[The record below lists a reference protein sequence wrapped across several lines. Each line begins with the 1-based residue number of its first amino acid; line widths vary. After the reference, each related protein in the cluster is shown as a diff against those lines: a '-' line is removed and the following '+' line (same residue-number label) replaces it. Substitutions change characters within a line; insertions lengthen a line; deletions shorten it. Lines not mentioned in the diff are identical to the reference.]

1 MFKLLKRIQN
11 IGTRTS
17 DLAERVQNAD
27 KVQKRQ
33 LKHLVIFSTSLFVLI
48 LLTQVVGIIHNSN
61 KPEQS
66 IETVTVSSANIP
78 VVFDKYNMDVPELDV
93 EKVKEERSIGIFGID
108 PLGSILDPIV
118 EAINK
123 LVQEVL
129 NLFDNFVGST
139 PNIGRNDGEIYGFGS
154 EVPIQID
161 KFYNLTNA
169 LAWLLL
175 PLFIVMN
182 GAAIIM
188 EGSFKGRELLMQLGK
203 KVLIFV
209 IAMAATRYILVQA
222 IDLMNAIN
230 KLIIQD
236 LISGNS
242 SLLSQAV
249 LSAMGVQSDGSKLSF
264 PDSGGFNP
272 FAQAIIWGT
281 LLCFLVLLL
290 FQFIVR
296 FFHLL
301 LHMILYPVIYVIGL
315 MPGGGQFLRTWIEEI
330 VRTLIVQPI
339 FLLGFAVVIE
349 IIKGGNGSV
358 AKIVLGLGAVSFLN
372 TVPIIVNRI
381 SGFLWTMG
389 GGIAAGMF
397 AMGTVGQASLLK
409 KGIVAGATGE
419 KSGSLRMFGA
429 KGIGRAITG
438 QNPLQ
443 GLGGNGKGI
452 IEQGKNFADKG
463 GVFKTAMKNGEK
475 TSGAFGK
482 LGMTPLDANSLKPDS
497 PTKSLFTNTPN
508 FGDISKVSVKD
519 SNRLSSAF
527 TASNLGGSF
536 GFPMTEQQSNINSVA
551 NLSGFTPSNTQT
563 NSLLDSS
570 ISHKQM
576 NVSMGK
582 TFDTSN
588 QAHWGH
594 LTNWYAK
601 NESMS
606 SGKSVQSYQKFINN
620 PQSRNEILQKGQS
633 EGYFRSQGINTL
645 KVTDKTQNGEPI
657 NKYYQLNKPQVK
669 SNQNARSSSAK
680 VK

>member
-33 LKHLVIFSTSLFVLI
+33 IKYLIIFSTSLFFLI
-48 LLTQVVGIIHNSN
+48 LLTQVVGIIHRSN
-61 KPEQS
+61 QPES
-66 IETVTVSSANIP
+66 NVITIEVSSQNIP
-78 VVFDKYNMDVPELDV
+78 IVVDKYNMDIPELDV
-93 EKVKEERSIGIFGID
+93 EKVKEEKNIGIFGID

-139 PNIGRNDGEIYGFGS
+139 PNIGKNDGEIYGFGS
-154 EVPIQID
+154 QVPIQID

-175 PLFIVMN
+175 PLFIVIN

-188 EGSFKGRELLMQLGK
+188 EGSFKGQQLLMQLGK

-209 IAMAATRYILVQA
+209 IAMVATRYIFVQA

-249 LSAMGVQSDGSKLSF
+249 LSAMGIQSDGSKLSF

-272 FAQAIIWGT
+272 FAQAIIWGA
-281 LLCFLVLLL
+281 LLFFLVLLL

-301 LHMILYPVIYVIGL
+301 LHMVLYPVFYVIGL

-339 FLLGFAVVIE
+339 FLIGFAVVIE

-372 TVPIIVNRI
+372 TVPIIINRM

-409 KGIVAGATGE
+409 RGIVAGATGE

-463 GVFKTAMKNGEK
+463 GVFKTAMKSGEK
-475 TSGAFGK
+475 ASGAFGK
-482 LGMTPLDANSLKPDS
+482 LGMTPLDANSLRADTDK
-497 PTKSLFTNTPN
+497 KNLFTNTPS
-508 FGDISKVSVKD
+508 FGDISKLSLKD
-519 SNRLSSAF
+519 SNNLSSKF
-527 TASNLGGSF
+527 ISSNLGGGF
-536 GFPMTEQQSNINSVA
+536 GFPMTEQPT
-551 NLSGFTPSNTQT
+551 NLSSMINIRDFKASNPQT
-563 NSLLDSS
+563 TSLLDSA
-570 ISHKQM
+570 ISHQKVNM
-576 NVSMGK
+576 EMGK
-582 TFDTSN
+582 TFDSSN
-588 QAHWGH
+588 SAHWGH

-606 SGKSVQSYQKFINN
+606 SGKSVQSYQNFINESQN
-620 PQSRNEILQKGQS
+620 RSEILNKAKS
-633 EGYFRSQGINTL
+633 EGYFSSQGINTL
-645 KVTDKTQNGEPI
+645 KVVDKSSDGASI
-657 NKYYQLNKPQVK
+657 NKYYQLNKPQFK
-669 SNQNARSSSAK
+669 EQKNARSSTTK